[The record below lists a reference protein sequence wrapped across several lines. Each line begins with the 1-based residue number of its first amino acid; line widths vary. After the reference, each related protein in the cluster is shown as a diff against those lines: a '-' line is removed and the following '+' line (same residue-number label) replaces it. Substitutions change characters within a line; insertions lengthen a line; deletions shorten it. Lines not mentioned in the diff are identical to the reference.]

1 MTPKTKRKGKKTKK
15 CENTARE
22 RNLFFWQEQQQ
33 NAKNWSKTQQ
43 HAEKCKNN
51 ATNAPSRQRGRSVA
65 RRPTQQSVYHICM
78 RVPYTLRASIHKK
91 VNIRSAKN
99 IQKAKNKLKQ
109 NECKKT
115 KNAQNAT
122 NCQEQRQYATQCN
135 TTLRMASKCT
145 VAKSNKMQES
155 NGTQSTSITQL
166 LAKIQQGTQ

>member
-1 MTPKTKRKGKKTKK
+1 MQRIEAKRNNMQK
-15 CENTARE
+15 
-22 RNLFFWQEQQQ
+22 
-33 NAKNWSKTQQ
+33 NAKTMQQTLRRGNEGAVWQGGQHSKAYITY
-43 HAEKCKNN
+43 
-51 ATNAPSRQRGRSVA
+51 VL
-65 RRPTQQSVYHICM
+65 
-78 RVPYTLRASIHKK
+78 RVPYILRASIHKK